1 MQAAGGL
8 EVEVAGETLW
18 LMPERAAYWPAR
30 RTVLVAD
37 WHLGKVEVFGSRGLA
52 IPDGGTARDFA
63 TLDALVGATGATRVL
78 VLGDLMHAPPRPADD
93 WPRQLSDWL
102 AARPALAMA
111 VVAGN
116 HDRVQ
121 AAALPAGLGAR
132 IDWHAEGLDE
142 GPFRFEHEPGSVPGR
157 YTVAGHLHP
166 TRRLVMAGDRMR
178 APAFWFRDDH
188 AVLPAF
194 GNFTGGMNI
203 DPAPGDRVY
212 VTGPGAVID
221 VSTR

>member
-1 MQAAGGL
+1 MPLAGGL

-18 LMPERAAYWPAR
+18 LMPERAAFWPAR
-30 RTVLVAD
+30 RMLLVAD

-52 IPDGGTARDFA
+52 IPDGGTARDFG
-63 TLDALVGATGATRVL
+63 TLDALVAATGAARVL
-78 VLGDLMHAPPRPADD
+78 VLGDLMHAPPRPGDE
-93 WPRQLSDWL
+93 WPRQLADWL
-102 AARPALAMA
+102 AARPDLAMT

-116 HDRVQ
+116 HDRVS

-132 IDWHAEGLDE
+132 IEWQDEGLDE
-142 GPFRFEHEPGSVPGR
+142 GPFRFEHEPADLPGR
-157 YTVAGHLHP
+157 YTIAGHLHP
-166 TRRLVMAGDRMR
+166 TRRLVMAGDRVR
-178 APAFWFRDDH
+178 APAFWLRTEY

-221 VSTR
+221 VSIR